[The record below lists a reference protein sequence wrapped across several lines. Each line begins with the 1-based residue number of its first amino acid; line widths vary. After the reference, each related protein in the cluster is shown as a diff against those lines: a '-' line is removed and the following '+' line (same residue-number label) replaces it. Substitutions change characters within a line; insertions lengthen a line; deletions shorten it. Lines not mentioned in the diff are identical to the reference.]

1 MKIVVL
7 VVATFVMVVTSVLIY
22 WSPGRASP
30 IVDDR
35 GHPVPGSLSEKVR
48 VPINGAAYDQAL
60 DNIAA
65 IEKWADG

>member
-1 MKIVVL
+1 VRREHGL
-7 VVATFVMVVTSVLIY
+7 
-22 WSPGRASP
+22 RARP
-30 IVDDR
+30 D
-35 GHPVPGSLSEKVR
+35 VR